1 MEGDLHVITDTR
13 LLLGTP
19 LAPRVGYVTSLPGRA
34 VRVSETRVVLP
45 EHLAWRH
52 VERHCAE
59 VEEAGIRCLPDSPIS
74 INSEARM
81 TAAVVVHMRNQF
93 MPRLVDL
100 P

>member
-19 LAPRVGYVTSLPGRA
+19 FAPRVGYVAPLPARA
-34 VRVSETRVVLP
+34 VRMLKACVVLP

-59 VEEAGIRCLPDSPIS
+59 VKEAGIRRLPDSPIS
-74 INSEARM
+74 VNGEAGM

-100 P
+100 